1 MITDTIT
8 ATSAAAVSRKLTALG
23 FEKLG
28 SRADRIGF
36 DVWKDGG
43 ILVVN
48 YTYTKGTAAEELA
61 AAGYLVEV
69 IAVSACQ
76 ITGRHQELLKVLGK
90 AGR

>member
-1 MITDTIT
+1 MNTNTIT
-8 ATSAAAVSRKLTALG
+8 ATTAAAVSRKLSALG

-28 SRADRIGF
+28 SRQERIGF
-36 DVWKDGG
+36 EVWEDGE

-69 IAVSACQ
+69 IANSNCQ
-76 ITGRHQELLKVLGK
+76 ITGRCQELLKVLGK
-90 AGR
+90 VGR